1 MEALREHT
9 QVWERIAPDGS
20 FDTRA
25 CKYFIELMGGP
36 SISAGK
42 QCIAYLTENLA
53 QILEA
58 LNNSRVPQVV
68 PQSPP
73 MVEEVLEMEEASS
86 NQVVI
91 EPPIHEPLVDQCET
105 TLEAEAL
112 ERLSSCVNA
121 CFKTDRGIIL
131 LENDLLLYRDV
142 EESYRD
148 TWFSETCEMWK
159 DRLHSSLGEEFCTSL
174 GLWMVSRQSK

>member
-1 MEALREHT
+1 
-9 QVWERIAPDGS
+9 
-20 FDTRA
+20 
-25 CKYFIELMGGP
+25 MGGP

-58 LNNSRVPQVV
+58 LKNPPRVTALDSEVTESPAEPMEDIVEPQEDMVYETYETNV
-68 PQSPP
+68 SPTK
-73 MVEEVLEMEEASS
+73 VA
-86 NQVVI
+86 
-91 EPPIHEPLVDQCET
+91 EPPLIDQCET

-112 ERLSSCVNA
+112 ERLTSCVNA

-131 LENDLLLYRDV
+131 LENELLLYQDV

-148 TWFSETCEMWK
+148 TWFSETCEVWK
-159 DRLHSSLGEEFCTSL
+159 DRLHSSLGEEFCTAL
-174 GLWMVSRQSK
+174 GLWMVSMQSK